1 MERIIEEAG
10 RLYQQYGAGD
20 LDYLAQKLGVR
31 VQEVLESETLK
42 EAYFADLKAIVL
54 RPGLPGHQRSYL
66 LAHGLGHHL
75 FHNNGPASD
84 FVGLHQ
90 EQKCGQLA
98 AGNAPPPRT
107 EREADLFAAYLLI
120 PEVKLRPLL
129 QQKWVGEVEDP
140 VLGLALEFR
149 VPVELMRERLISEG
163 IRR

>member
-10 RLYQQYGAGD
+10 RIYQQYGSED
-20 LDYLAQKLGVR
+20 LDYLAQKLGVG
-31 VQEVLESETLK
+31 VQELLDSDSLK
-42 EAYFADLKAIVL
+42 EAYFADLKTIVL
-54 RPGLPGHQRSYL
+54 RPGLARHERSYL
-66 LAHGLGHHL
+66 IAHGLGHHL
-75 FHNNGPASD
+75 FHGGDHNQD

-90 EQKCGQLA
+90 DRHCGLLA
-98 AGNAPPPRT
+98 AEQIEAPKV

-129 QQKWVGEVEDP
+129 QQGWVRASEDP

-149 VPVELMRERLISEG
+149 VPVALMRERLVLEG